1 MNSIDKIK
9 KSLLQYHQFEL
20 ISNRNKYM
28 SDNEMSYILRSGK
41 YKGKK
46 WTDVQTYNK
55 GYIDWV
61 RENRPE
67 MLKPLNKKGFT
78 VKPAKEGE
86 KVKFIPLDDNTI
98 VLNDIHT
105 MKNRRRYR
113 QFSSKVN
120 KNNKNI

>member
-1 MNSIDKIK
+1 MN
-9 KSLLQYHQFEL
+9 YV
-20 ISNRNKYM
+20 
-28 SDNEMSYILRSGK
+28 LRSGK

-46 WTDVQTYNK
+46 WTDVQTYDK
-55 GYIDWV
+55 SYIEWV

-67 MLKPLNKKGFT
+67 MLEPVKKRGFT

-86 KVKFIPLDDNTI
+86 EVKFIPLDDNTI
-98 VLNDIHT
+98 VHNDIRT
-105 MKNRRRYR
+105 MRNRRRYK